1 MSQQLHPGPRRPL
14 QQGLSHLHPA
24 QLSPERMPPQS
35 QRPLLGPALPASP
48 RKPLQSQQR
57 TRKRISHCSPPSL
70 LLVTDHYPPPG
81 SLPYPP
87 CRPLPGQIRPGRQE
101 APRARAQCVRWGR
114 GGRGW
119 LCVCGGTIRRLVYPS
134 VSVCLQTSRPA
145 SPAPSGIMVKPIWR
159 RGWARRGRG
168 QGSSMGCLWSSII
181 LSSSPDHPAPRPPPF
196 NTVWI

>member
-70 LLVTDHYPPPG
+70 LLVTDHTH
-81 SLPYPP
+81 
-87 CRPLPGQIRPGRQE
+87 LPGPSLTLPVALFLDRS
-101 APRARAQCVRWGR
+101 GR
-114 GGRGW
+114 GGRRPQGQGP
-119 LCVCGGTIRRLVYPS
+119 VCEMGPGRPGLAVCMWRHRPS
-134 VSVCLQTSRPA
+134 SCLSVCFCVFA
-145 SPAPSGIMVKPIWR
+145 DISPCQPSTIGNHDEANM
-159 RGWARRGRG
+159 
-168 QGSSMGCLWSSII
+168 
-181 LSSSPDHPAPRPPPF
+181 APRVGQAGKGPGLLYGMPVVLHHLVLIP
-196 NTVWI
+196 